1 MAFYISL
8 IIVAAAI
15 WSACRITR
23 RWQYQWVLGLAII
36 VFWFSYVVPWVVR
49 AEAIEDEQFL
59 DYEILLEGILYVGLG
74 LLGDNWWRDDEPK

>member
-1 MAFYISL
+1 MAFYLSL

-15 WSACRITR
+15 WSTCRVTR
-23 RWQYQWVLGLAII
+23 SWRYQWVLGLAII

-59 DYEILLEGILYVGLG
+59 DYEILLEGLLHVGLG